1 MRKSCARVRCL
12 VLLPLLALSAACS
25 KGPQADLP
33 SISKA
38 RSLAAEWALIN
49 QQSAELKLTTAYVGT
64 MRASIREQLQTAAT
78 ALTQPNSAYGV
89 EIRTLLKEPDDASP
103 EELSTHVQALKT
115 IEDSLESA

>member
-1 MRKSCARVRCL
+1 MRSL
-12 VLLPLLALSAACS
+12 VLLPLLALSACS

-64 MRASIREQLQTAAT
+64 MRTSIREQLQTAAT